1 MVITMKNDKKTITAT
16 DVGIVCLGIS
26 SIGCIIMITVGLIY
40 KENIL
45 TPIMFLFVTTPSLLA
60 NIKKRTSNNRRNRDV
75 QK

>member
-1 MVITMKNDKKTITAT
+1 MKNDKKTITAT

>member
-1 MVITMKNDKKTITAT
+1 MKNDKKTITAT

-26 SIGCIIMITVGLIY
+26 FIGCIIMITVGLIY